1 MKKTL
6 CKILS
11 IKLVV
16 IMMLMAIPFT
26 ASAAIRIGKVE
37 VTDLDV
43 PIEGNYGDYTV
54 TLGGPAYDL
63 LNKNDVEYINGIRW
77 IDENGKTMV
86 PGIDRFIAGVSYTVE
101 INLVPLKSNIFMV
114 NRRCFKRSAGRICGL

>member
-11 IKLVV
+11 ITLVV

-43 PIEGNYGDYTV
+43 PIEGNNDDYTV
-54 TLGGPAYDL
+54 SLGG
-63 LNKNDVEYINGIRW
+63 
-77 IDENGKTMV
+77 
-86 PGIDRFIAGVSYTVE
+86 
-101 INLVPLKSNIFMV
+101 
-114 NRRCFKRSAGRICGL
+114 